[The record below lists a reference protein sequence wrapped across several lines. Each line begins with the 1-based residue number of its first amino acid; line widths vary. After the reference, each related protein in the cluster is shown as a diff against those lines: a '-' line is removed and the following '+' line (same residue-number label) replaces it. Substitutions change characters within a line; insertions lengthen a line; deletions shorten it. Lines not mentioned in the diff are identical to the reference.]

1 VSRANHRREIH
12 LSQSSVVSGGGI
24 AIGLLCSLFGGE
36 RLRHRSQQDLT
47 LNVGNGQY

>member
-24 AIGLLCSLFGGE
+24 AMGLLCCLIGGE
-36 RLRHRSQQDLT
+36 RLRSRSQPGLT
-47 LNVGNGQY
+47 WNFGGGQY